1 MPYRQFCP
9 VQHGTGAPSSGAGTT
24 GAASAEI
31 AQVRPTI
38 RNNIL
43 TARFMGVSPS
53 TGPLGAATLWHG
65 LYKVVSSDYC
75 EFCNSPTARCR
86 WRGSTEELRIQLCI
100 YLFNDL
106 QKLEV
111 RTQTSPF
118 I

>member
-1 MPYRQFCP
+1 

-53 TGPLGAATLWHG
+53 MGPLGAATLWHG
-65 LYKVVSSDYC
+65 LYKVVSSTYGDF
-75 EFCNSPTARCR
+75 EIDGPLD
-86 WRGSTEELRIQLCI
+86 G
-100 YLFNDL
+100 L
-106 QKLEV
+106 QKCLRENCGFAFALIFQSHTKEGGENPKV
-111 RTQTSPF
+111 LSYLQTGN
-118 I
+118 